1 MITKGRIYGVKA
13 FFICFILQCFIS
25 KSAAEGEFPLFVPSP
40 PGTQEKERDSKKEG
54 KTTGRVTRKNKRG

>member
-25 KSAAEGEFPLFVPSP
+25 KSAIEGELPLFAPSP
-40 PGTQEKERDSKKEG
+40 PGTQEKERDSRKERENNREG
-54 KTTGRVTRKNKRG
+54 DT